1 MRIYKVK
8 FINDVVLLLLCLLLL
23 HGCSSGSEKY
33 AAKPA
38 AIEEKRPAMHSIEMV
53 QMKFYPAELKV
64 RKGDKIVFVNHDIVA
79 HDVTEES
86 KKAWNSSP
94 MSEGQP
100 MGYITNCVSLKDFST
115 SYNSKKS
122 PPRKHFHH
130 HETNH

>member
-64 RKGDKIVFVNHDIVA
+64 KKGDKIVFVNHDIVA

-94 MSEGQP
+94 MSEGQTWILVATATVNYFCSIHP
-100 MGYITNCVSLKDFST
+100 VMKGKIVV
-115 SYNSKKS
+115 
-122 PPRKHFHH
+122 
-130 HETNH
+130 E

>member
-23 HGCSSGSEKY
+23 HGCSSGSEKD

-53 QMKFYPAELKV
+53 QMKFYPDELKV
-64 RKGDKIVFVNHDIVA
+64 KKGDKIVFVNHDIVA

-94 MSEGQP
+94 MSEGQTW
-100 MGYITNCVSLKDFST
+100 ILVAT
-115 SYNSKKS
+115 
-122 PPRKHFHH
+122 
-130 HETNH
+130 ETVNYYCSIHPVMKGKIVVE